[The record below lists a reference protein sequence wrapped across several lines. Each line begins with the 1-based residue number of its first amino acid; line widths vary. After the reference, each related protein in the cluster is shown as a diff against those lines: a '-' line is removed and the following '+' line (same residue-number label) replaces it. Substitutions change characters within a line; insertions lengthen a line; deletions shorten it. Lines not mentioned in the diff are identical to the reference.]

1 MEMLDQNF
9 INLLKVMEILIPEYK
24 IKRRVQKLAH
34 EITEDHKNSGN
45 MLPPVMICVLNGSI
59 HFFSD
64 LTRAMKIDCEID
76 FIRLKS
82 YDGQD
87 NSGGIQVLKGLESE
101 LKGRRAYIVDD
112 ICDTGTTILEALFM
126 CNSKLVQ
133 EVRVVTLLKRKDGVD
148 MTDFCGFTIDK
159 EWVVGYGLDNNGT
172 QRELPHIYKLN

>member
-1 MEMLDQNF
+1 MEKLISQAK
-9 INLLKVMEILIPEYK
+9 IAHRVKRLAKEISK
-24 IKRRVQKLAH
+24 
-34 EITEDHKNSGN
+34 DHIQSGN
-45 MLPPVMICVLNGSI
+45 TLPPIMICILNGSI

-64 LTRAMKIDCEID
+64 LIRAMKIDCEID

-82 YDGQD
+82 YAGQD
-87 NSGGIQVLKGLESE
+87 NSGGIQVLKELELE

-112 ICDTGTTILEALFM
+112 ICDTGSTILEALFM

-148 MTDFCGFTIDK
+148 MTDFCGFTINK
-159 EWVVGYGLDNNGT
+159 EWLVGYGLDNNGI

>member
-1 MEMLDQNF
+1 MEKI
-9 INLLKVMEILIPEYK
+9 INQSK
-24 IKRRVQKLAH
+24 IAHRVKKLAKA
-34 EITEDHKNSGN
+34 ISQDHIQSGN
-45 MLPPVMICVLNGSI
+45 TLPPVMICILNGSV

-82 YDGQD
+82 YEGQD
-87 NSGGIQVLKGLESE
+87 NSGGMQCLKELELE

-112 ICDTGTTILEALFM
+112 ICDTGGTILEALFM

-148 MTDFCGFTIDK
+148 MTDFCGFTINK

>member
-1 MEMLDQNF
+1 MEKI
-9 INLLKVMEILIPEYK
+9 INQSK
-24 IKRRVQKLAH
+24 IAHRVKKLAKA
-34 EITEDHKNSGN
+34 ISQDHIQSGN
-45 MLPPVMICVLNGSI
+45 TLPPVMICILNGSV

-82 YDGQD
+82 YEGQD
-87 NSGGIQVLKGLESE
+87 NSGGMQCLKELELE

-112 ICDTGTTILEALFM
+112 ICDSGSTILEALFM

>member
-1 MEMLDQNF
+1 MEKLISQAK
-9 INLLKVMEILIPEYK
+9 IAHRVKRLAKEIS
-24 IKRRVQKLAH
+24 R
-34 EITEDHKNSGN
+34 DHIQSGN
-45 MLPPVMICVLNGSI
+45 MLPPIMICILNGSI

-64 LTRAMKIDCEID
+64 LIRAMKIDCEID

-82 YDGQD
+82 YAGQD
-87 NSGGIQVLKGLESE
+87 NSGGMQCLKELELE

-112 ICDTGTTILEALFM
+112 ICDTGSTILEALFM

-159 EWVVGYGLDNNGT
+159 EFVYGYGLDNNGI
-172 QRELPHIYKLN
+172 QRELPHIYVV

>member
-1 MEMLDQNF
+1 MEKI
-9 INLLKVMEILIPEYK
+9 INQSK
-24 IKRRVQKLAH
+24 IARRVKKLAKA
-34 EITEDHKNSGN
+34 ISQDHIQSGN
-45 MLPPVMICVLNGSI
+45 TLPPVMICILNGSV

-82 YDGQD
+82 YEGQD
-87 NSGGIQVLKGLESE
+87 NSGGMQCLKELELE

-112 ICDTGTTILEALFM
+112 ICDSGSTILEALFM

>member
-1 MEMLDQNF
+1 MEKI
-9 INLLKVMEILIPEYK
+9 INQSK
-24 IKRRVQKLAH
+24 IAHRVKKLAKA
-34 EITEDHKNSGN
+34 ISQDHIQSGN
-45 MLPPVMICVLNGSI
+45 TLPPVMICILNGSV

-82 YDGQD
+82 YEGQD
-87 NSGGIQVLKGLESE
+87 NSGGMQCLKELELE

-112 ICDTGTTILEALFM
+112 ICDSGSTILEALFM

-148 MTDFCGFTIDK
+148 MTDFCGFTINK

>member
-1 MEMLDQNF
+1 MEKLISQAK
-9 INLLKVMEILIPEYK
+9 IAHRVKRLAKEIS
-24 IKRRVQKLAH
+24 R
-34 EITEDHKNSGN
+34 DHIQSGN
-45 MLPPVMICVLNGSI
+45 TLPPIMICILNGSI

-64 LTRAMKIDCEID
+64 LIRAMKIDCEID

-82 YDGQD
+82 YAGQD
-87 NSGGIQVLKGLESE
+87 NSGGIQVLKELELE

-112 ICDTGTTILEALFM
+112 ICDTGSTILEALFM

>member
-1 MEMLDQNF
+1 MEKL
-9 INLLKVMEILIPEYK
+9 INQSK
-24 IKRRVQKLAH
+24 IAHRVKKLAKA
-34 EITEDHKNSGN
+34 ISQDHIQSGN
-45 MLPPVMICVLNGSI
+45 TLPPVMICILNGSV

-82 YDGQD
+82 YEGQD
-87 NSGGIQVLKGLESE
+87 NAGGMQCLKGLELE

-112 ICDTGTTILEALFM
+112 ICDSGSTLLEALFM

-148 MTDFCGFTIDK
+148 MTDFCGFTINK

>member
-1 MEMLDQNF
+1 MEKLISQAK
-9 INLLKVMEILIPEYK
+9 IAHRVKRLAKEIS
-24 IKRRVQKLAH
+24 R
-34 EITEDHKNSGN
+34 DHIQSGN
-45 MLPPVMICVLNGSI
+45 TLPPIMICILNGSI

-64 LTRAMKIDCEID
+64 LIRAMKIDCEID

-82 YDGQD
+82 YAGQD
-87 NSGGIQVLKGLESE
+87 NSGGIQILKELELE

-112 ICDTGTTILEALFM
+112 ICDTGSTLLEALFM

-148 MTDFCGFTIDK
+148 MTDFCGFTINK

>member
-1 MEMLDQNF
+1 MEKLISQAK
-9 INLLKVMEILIPEYK
+9 IAHRVKRLAKEIS
-24 IKRRVQKLAH
+24 R
-34 EITEDHKNSGN
+34 DHIQSGN
-45 MLPPVMICVLNGSI
+45 TLPPIMICILNGSI

-64 LTRAMKIDCEID
+64 LIRAMKIDCEID

-82 YDGQD
+82 YAGQD
-87 NSGGIQVLKGLESE
+87 NSGGIQILKELELE

-112 ICDTGTTILEALFM
+112 ICDTGSTILEALFM

-148 MTDFCGFTIDK
+148 MTDFCGFTINK
-159 EWVVGYGLDNNGT
+159 EWVVGYGLDNNGI

>member
-1 MEMLDQNF
+1 MEKLISQAK
-9 INLLKVMEILIPEYK
+9 IAHRVKRLAKEIS
-24 IKRRVQKLAH
+24 R
-34 EITEDHKNSGN
+34 DHIQSGN
-45 MLPPVMICVLNGSI
+45 MLPPIMICILNGSI

-64 LTRAMKIDCEID
+64 LIRAMKIDCEID

-82 YDGQD
+82 YAGQD
-87 NSGGIQVLKGLESE
+87 NSGGIQILKELELE

-112 ICDTGTTILEALFM
+112 ICDTGSTILEALFM

-148 MTDFCGFTIDK
+148 MTDFCGFTINK
-159 EWVVGYGLDNNGT
+159 EWVVGYGLDNNGI